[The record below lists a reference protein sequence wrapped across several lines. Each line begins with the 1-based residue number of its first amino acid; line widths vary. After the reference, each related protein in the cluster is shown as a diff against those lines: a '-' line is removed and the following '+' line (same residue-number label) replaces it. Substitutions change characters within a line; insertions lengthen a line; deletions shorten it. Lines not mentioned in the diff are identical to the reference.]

1 MLHLL
6 GKVVKRKE
14 RLAAPR
20 GVAEMEAPLP
30 AADRI
35 VPVSKGGMKGWS
47 LLIQVRQAKLG
58 RTNSG
63 RSYIVKKSTYD

>member
-1 MLHLL
+1 MAQAELFADEY
-6 GKVVKRKE
+6 KVDLDVFEKQ
-14 RLAAPR
+14 
-20 GVAEMEAPLP
+20 
-30 AADRI
+30 
-35 VPVSKGGMKGWS
+35 KGLS

>member
-14 RLAAPR
+14 VRRLAAPR
-20 GVAEMEAPLP
+20 GVAELEAPLP

-35 VPVSKGGMKGWS
+35 VPGPKG
-47 LLIQVRQAKLG
+47 RE
-58 RTNSG
+58 
-63 RSYIVKKSTYD
+63 